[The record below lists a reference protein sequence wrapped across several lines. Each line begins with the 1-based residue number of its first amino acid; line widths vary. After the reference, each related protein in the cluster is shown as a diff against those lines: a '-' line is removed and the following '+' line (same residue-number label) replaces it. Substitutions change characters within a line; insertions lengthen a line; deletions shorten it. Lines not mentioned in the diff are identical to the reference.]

1 MEGVAHEVNY
11 HYMFV
16 SAFIFFIVSKF
27 ISKIFEGI
35 SILLF
40 RLGFSILL
48 LYGVHLLLG
57 SMGYAIPVNLFTGT
71 VAATLGVPG
80 VISVIAISI
89 LI

>member
-1 MEGVAHEVNY
+1 M
-11 HYMFV
+11 
-16 SAFIFFIVSKF
+16 KF
-27 ISKIFEGI
+27 IIIICSLLLLSLLIFRSSFPKIFEAV

-57 SMGYAIPVNLFTGT
+57 SMGYAVPVNLFTGT
-71 VAATLGVPG
+71 VVAALGIPG
-80 VISVIAISI
+80 IVSVVVISI